1 MLMKMLQ
8 ASRSVFKIVIK
19 ICILGLEEVRNGL
32 IDKAQPH
39 LARMAKARE
48 KQAKKT
54 NKGAM
59 LMRLMGWTGG
69 GLGVEGNGIDKPVDV
84 NYCQTY
90 ILLTVFS
97 IMLLATDMKLTDLEL
112 TTMVAAKVIFDL
124 F

>member
-90 ILLTVFS
+90 IL
-97 IMLLATDMKLTDLEL
+97 
-112 TTMVAAKVIFDL
+112 
-124 F
+124 